1 MKRWVLAAGLLVAVA
16 SPPALAADMDD
27 GGPYSKG
34 GVYDDR
40 RYPPK
45 GPPPGAF
52 DDDDEDDYAN
62 GPPPDKYSNVPP
74 PDKYSRVPPP
84 DKYSRLPPPDRRPP
98 PEKYADVPPYKG
110 KCVRSEE
117 VREGLTSRGWRDFH
131 AGAQVNDNIVTLRA
145 RRPTGQLFELTLHRC
160 SGQIVDARPLEPRR
174 REYAYQ
180 GPYEG
185 PGRWGPYSYYERPWF
200 GPYRNP
206 WGRRWYREYD

>member
-27 GGPYSKG
+27 GGPYPKG

-52 DDDDEDDYAN
+52 DDDDEDDYSS
-62 GPPPDKYSNVPP
+62 GPP

-84 DKYSRLPPPDRRPP
+84 DKYSRLPPPDKRPP
-98 PEKYADVPPYKG
+98 PDKYADVPPPFKG

-117 VREGLTSRGWRDFH
+117 VRERLTGQGWRDFH

-145 RRPTGQLFELTLHRC
+145 RRPTGRLFELTLHRC

-180 GPYEG
+180 GPYDG
-185 PGRWGPYSYYERPWF
+185 PRWGPYYERPWF
-200 GPYRNP
+200 GPYRH
-206 WGRRWYREYD
+206 WRRWQRDDD